1 MDPTRLPIIKLWDQ
15 ILVPLQGE
23 ITDAIAERL
32 REDVLRTIHDS
43 GAAGL
48 VLDITGVWMMDSHL
62 CSVLSRLASAAR
74 LMGASTILTGMS
86 PDTAITLQ
94 TMGVELEGVRTAL
107 TVEDAFEFLGIRR
120 VGRVGRGPNASAAVR
135 ESAAAPELA
144 RPIAAPPGAAQGS
157 PVARRGAP

>member
-120 VGRVGRGPNASAAVR
+120 VGKVGRGPNASAAAR
-135 ESAAAPELA
+135 ESAAPELL
-144 RPIAAPPGAAQGS
+144 RPIGPPQGAQQGS
-157 PVARRGAP
+157 AVTRRGAP